1 MPTTAQYLNELIT
14 QKKALANNITAKG
27 VAASESEKFNT
38 LVPKVAQIEELK
50 GEEKVLDNIT
60 QYNNTPQS
68 IVSID
73 YPENVSKK
81 IDLQL
86 SSKNLFD
93 KSIPIKDVYVT
104 ADAIRKGYKIP
115 VNAGTYTVS
124 GGSNDTFCKTLI
136 GDIYGAYHLLGIS
149 QTLTLETDGYI
160 LIYGLD
166 VQSVTAVLDTLQMES
181 GSTATAYTPYISDF
195 SNVNVKAC
203 GKNLLENPNV
213 HAYNYSADYKKYN
226 SADEIFLPAGTY
238 SISASKN
245 MPTLQFWNKETKAY
259 YTVDEVVSAYSTN
272 TYYKVYDGRGLG
284 RASDAVNR
292 MYFTLKKEALITLN
306 SGISTG
312 TTVQCQLKLGS
323 TVTSYEPYQGQTYT
337 STSDGKVSGIS
348 SIYPITNIFADNAS
362 VAITAFQHNSGSKF
376 VEIFP
381 SEGKN
386 GITKISQP
394 IVDSSVDY
402 NIKPEN
408 IKKGVT
414 ILGIT
419 GTYEPTA

>member
-1 MPTTAQYLNELIT
+1 MPTTAQYLNELIA
-14 QKKALANNITAKG
+14 QKKALANGITAKG

-68 IVSID
+68 IVSIN

-166 VQSVTAVLDTLQMES
+166 VQFVTAVLDTLQMES

-213 HAYNYSADYKKYN
+213 HA
-226 SADEIFLPAGTY
+226 L
-238 SISASKN
+238 KN
-245 MPTLQFWNKETKAY
+245 TTAPMRYFYLQGLIQLVQAKICLHCSFGIRKRRHIIRLTRSFPHIPPTLIIRYMTEE
-259 YTVDEVVSAYSTN
+259 DLVVHP
-272 TYYKVYDGRGLG
+272 
-284 RASDAVNR
+284 
-292 MYFTLKKEALITLN
+292 M
-306 SGISTG
+306 
-312 TTVQCQLKLGS
+312 Q
-323 TVTSYEPYQGQTYT
+323 
-337 STSDGKVSGIS
+337 
-348 SIYPITNIFADNAS
+348 
-362 VAITAFQHNSGSKF
+362 
-376 VEIFP
+376 
-381 SEGKN
+381 
-386 GITKISQP
+386 
-394 IVDSSVDY
+394 
-402 NIKPEN
+402 
-408 IKKGVT
+408 
-414 ILGIT
+414 
-419 GTYEPTA
+419 